1 MLPPLTVVPPWL
13 AVVVVIIVCLCG
25 GICCPETLS
34 LSSLSILPLAVWID
48 IVVVCPC
55 GSTGCPG
62 TTMTTMSVPVPAAQ
76 IVVVVMVA
84 LQHVCVHA
92 GAGGVASRGHGWS
105 CHSMHACWHWVL
117 SPCQW
122 WLWLHR
128 TMCAEAGAVVVV
140 KLVVVVGLQCVRIR
154 MLSRLG

>member
-34 LSSLSILPLAVWID
+34 LSSLSVLPLAVWIV
-48 IVVVCPC
+48 IVVICPC

-117 SPCQW
+117 SPCHVELCGAFAVITSAVSFPGW
-122 WLWLHR
+122 SGDLWLLCY
-128 TMCAEAGAVVVV
+128 TVFLC
-140 KLVVVVGLQCVRIR
+140 LLC
-154 MLSRLG
+154 LYT